1 VTKAKAL
8 GDLGGAML
16 RFDVDG
22 PVARLT
28 LDRPEAM
35 NAIDP
40 ELHRAL
46 VEAWTRFRDDDA
58 LRCAVLTGAGDKAF
72 CAGADLKAMPAW
84 YAQVPRERRREVWD
98 REPGLGG
105 ITRNL
110 DPGKPII
117 AAINGHCLGGGLELA
132 LACDMRWCSANAT
145 FALPEAKWGIL
156 PGQGGTQRLPR
167 AIGVGAALEMILS
180 AEAIDA
186 QRAAELGLVQRVLP
200 REALLPEAMRL
211 AHTIASRAPRAV
223 RHARE
228 AVRRGLELPLDEA
241 LRLEQSLADP
251 LRDSEDNR
259 EALLAAREK
268 RAPRWTGR

>member
-1 VTKAKAL
+1 
-8 GDLGGAML
+8 ML
-16 RFDVDG
+16 RFETKG
-22 PVARLT
+22 EVALLT

-35 NAIDP
+35 NAINP
-40 ELHRAL
+40 ALHRAL
-46 VEAWTRFRDDDA
+46 VEAWGRFRDDDA

-72 CAGADLKAMPAW
+72 CAGADLKEMPAW

-98 REPGLGG
+98 REPGMGG

-110 DPGKPII
+110 DVGKPVI

-132 LACDMRWCSANAT
+132 LACDVRWASEGAT

-167 AIGVGAALEMILS
+167 VVGPGMALEMILS
-180 AEAIDA
+180 ATPIDA
-186 QRAAELGLVQRVLP
+186 QRAREVGLVTRVLP
-200 REALLPEAMRL
+200 RDELLPRALEL
-211 AHTIASRAPRAV
+211 AQTIASRAPRAV

-228 AVRRGLELPLDEA
+228 AVHRGLELPLAEG

-259 EALLAAREK
+259 EALLAAKEK
-268 RAPRWTGR
+268 RPPRWSGR